1 MNHAPGRR
9 MVVAL
14 LAGLLL
20 ASSPAF
26 GQGIANPV
34 GQPQIV
40 IRTQPSYYVW
50 VDQAG
55 WHVRW
60 STPTLQAF
68 SGFITSNGQISGVC
82 AAGGGLPSW
91 VSLTGAQRAVFATA
105 TRSGIDGFDFRT
117 TGSTVTFNLQVNAG
131 QIPGW
136 VNTGQIPA
144 WLVFIGSSVVNAFAR
159 SSFTLSAPPSL
170 LQQPCREPHLSD
182 VDRPVTDR

>member
-1 MNHAPGRR
+1 MNHAHGRR
-9 MVVAL
+9 TSVAL

-20 ASSPAF
+20 VSSPAF
-26 GQGIANPV
+26 GQGIINPI

-60 STPTLQAF
+60 STPSLQAF

-91 VSLTGAQRAVFATA
+91 LSLNGAQRAVFATSI
-105 TRSGIDGFDFRT
+105 RSGIDGFDFRT
-117 TGSTVTFNLQVNAG
+117 TGSTVTFNLQVNG
-131 QIPGW
+131 VQ
-136 VNTGQIPA
+136 TPA
-144 WLVFIGSSVVNAFAR
+144 WLVFIGSSVVHAFVR
-159 SSFTLSAPPSL
+159 SSFALSAAPSL
-170 LQQPCREPHLSD
+170 VQQPCREPHLSD